1 MPTLS
6 NEIGRPGS
14 AIKRSGEQ
22 KVIEVSFSS
31 ISRNRGGNLR
41 SARNFQ
47 QTATE
52 FPQGEPSWQNAEL
65 TLRHLRDAAGS
76 MASAMPLD
84 RWAPWRR
91 WIDGRAFEA
100 VYDGGNCPRLAARI
114 RARGQ
119 SFYAVTAAQRA
130 EHSQPEVGGR

>member
-6 NEIGRPGS
+6 NEIGGPGS

-22 KVIEVSFSS
+22 KVIEVSFSP
-31 ISRNRGGNLR
+31 ISRNWGGNLR

-47 QTATE
+47 QTAAE
-52 FPQGEPSWQNAEL
+52 FPHAEPSWQNAEH
-65 TLRHLRDAAGS
+65 TLRQFVT
-76 MASAMPLD
+76 PLG
-84 RWAPWRR
+84 RCAPWRR